1 MPRRLPASVAHPLV
15 LFGSIVLG
23 LGLSFVHSISVV
35 AELVI
40 VPALIGMLYFV
51 LLDVPASSLRRGF
64 KNRRL
69 ALSSLLINFGL
80 TPLFAW
86 ALGWLFLS
94 EHPDIWL
101 GLIMLLVMPCTD
113 WYLVFT
119 GVARGDVPSCLAILP
134 WNLTLQLVLLPL
146 YLLVLAGTFVSI
158 DLRVVVWSIVLVL
171 GVPAVLVVLTRYTA
185 PSSVVERLTGIGENA
200 QLYLLGLA
208 ICAMFASQGHVLLSH
223 IHLMMNVLV
232 PLMLFFS
239 TMLLIGLSS
248 QRVLGLGYGEMACL
262 TMTTSARNSPLSLAI
277 ALVAFADHPFV
288 AITLVVG
295 ALIEIPVLTLM
306 AHALL
311 LLRPHW
317 SPS

>member
-101 GLIMLLVMPCTD
+101 GLIMLLVMCFNLGAD
-113 WYLVFT
+113 LLY
-119 GVARGDVPSCLAILP
+119 ARLDPTVRRA
-134 WNLTLQLVLLPL
+134 
-146 YLLVLAGTFVSI
+146 
-158 DLRVVVWSIVLVL
+158 
-171 GVPAVLVVLTRYTA
+171 
-185 PSSVVERLTGIGENA
+185 
-200 QLYLLGLA
+200 
-208 ICAMFASQGHVLLSH
+208 
-223 IHLMMNVLV
+223 
-232 PLMLFFS
+232 
-239 TMLLIGLSS
+239 
-248 QRVLGLGYGEMACL
+248 
-262 TMTTSARNSPLSLAI
+262 
-277 ALVAFADHPFV
+277 
-288 AITLVVG
+288 
-295 ALIEIPVLTLM
+295 
-306 AHALL
+306 
-311 LLRPHW
+311 
-317 SPS
+317 